1 MDELNDFDLELLRES
16 NYAEVVTLNEDGSPH
31 ATITWVDALEG
42 DILVNTAQGRKK
54 DRNMRRDPRVAVLVM
69 KNDDAYHWMSVRGA
83 VVDRVTGP
91 EAESHID
98 ALSHKYD
105 GEPWTP
111 VAGQVRV
118 IYRIRPD
125 HIVRYGD

>member
-1 MDELNDFDLELLRES
+1 MEELSDFDLELLREP

-31 ATITWVDALEG
+31 ATITWVDAFEG
-42 DILVNTAQGRKK
+42 DLLVNTAQGRKK

-69 KNDDAYHWMSVRGA
+69 KNDDAYHWMSVQGA

-91 EAESHID
+91 QAEAHID

>member
-1 MDELNDFDLELLRES
+1 MAELTDFELNLLREP
-16 NYAEVVTLNEDGSPH
+16 NFAELVTLNEDGTPQV
-31 ATITWVDALEG
+31 TVTWVDAWDG

-54 DRNMRRDPRVAVLVM
+54 DRNMRRDPRVAVLVA
-69 KNDDAYHWMSVRGA
+69 KRDDPYHWMSVQGA

-91 EAESHID
+91 EAEAHID

-105 GEPWTP
+105 RVPWSP

-125 HIVRYGD
+125 RISRYGD